1 MQNNTIDI
9 EVCEGLVVKRTIKE
23 IISERMNP
31 RIWQWAYLSLRALLR
46 EVKIFSGMLERERA
60 EKMLDLGC
68 GVKPYR
74 SLFPEVRAY
83 VGFDVSRDS
92 GADFFGFNWELPFG
106 ESEFD
111 ALISTQVLEHTLKIH
126 ETIKEIKRVVK
137 NDGLIFIS
145 VPLAFPEH
153 EIPHDYYRFTQYGLR
168 ELFEGFE
175 VIKICPL
182 SGYLKTLI
190 ILWNN
195 FLHYLPGSKYWLFPL
210 FAMNNFLALA
220 IDKVA
225 LLVSSMLFKMSGRAV
240 IKEIYAKYYA
250 SFTESYVV
258 ILRNRK

>member
-23 IISERMNP
+23 IISERMNT

-60 EKMLDLGC
+60 EKILDLGC

-74 SLFPEVRAY
+74 SLFPEVKAY
-83 VGFDVSRDS
+83 VGFDVSKNS
-92 GADFFGFNWELPFG
+92 SADFFGYNWDLPFG

-111 ALISTQVLEHTLKIH
+111 ALISTQVLEHTSKIS
-126 ETIKEIKRVVK
+126 ETIKEIGRVVK

-145 VPLAFPEH
+145 APLAFPEH

-168 ELFEGFE
+168 ELFKGFE
-175 VIKICPL
+175 VIRIVPL
-182 SGYLKTLI
+182 SGYIKTLI

-195 FLHYLPGSKYWLFPL
+195 FLHYLPGSKYWLSPL
-210 FAMNNFLALA
+210 FIINNLLALV
-220 IDKVA
+220 IDNVA
-225 LLVSSMLFKMSGRAV
+225 LLVSSMSSKMSGGAV

-250 SFTESYVV
+250 SFTESYVIV
-258 ILRNRK
+258 LRNKK